1 MEKGRLQILT
11 TEISGRSLG
20 EQVER
25 LALSCHRFRPLN
37 LPTSQTRQI
46 MRLFTE

>member
-20 EQVER
+20 DGER
-25 LALSCHRFRPLN
+25 DGERAG
-37 LPTSQTRQI
+37 
-46 MRLFTE
+46 